1 MLHSTLATLL
11 EGILTALETFYCVP
25 PDNSCGPQPENFSW
39 GLPPLFPIKRDGQ
52 GRTQKHTEAHAMH
65 SEARVCTR
73 QGGSQCRVALVVDTS
88 TSGTCCGYFPWHPRP
103 HPASIPPAQPAGP
116 APVSRSPAVKSRRRG
131 REALRCA
138 AEARRRHIRGACG
151 VFCGGDCRV
160 PQQSQAR
167 ARGPRVRAGR
177 VRAC

>member
-1 MLHSTLATLL
+1 MLHSTLLTFL

-65 SEARVCTR
+65 SKARVCTR

-88 TSGTCCGYFPWHPRP
+88 TSESVVSTSHSIHVYIHSP
-103 HPASIPPAQPAGP
+103 PASRQLSRLVPC
-116 APVSRSPAVKSRRRG
+116 PVSRPPAVKSRRRG

-138 AEARRRHIRGACG
+138 AEARRRHIRGACD
-151 VFCGGDCRV
+151 VFCGSDCRV

-167 ARGPRVRAGR
+167 AGP
-177 VRAC
+177 

>member
-1 MLHSTLATLL
+1 MLHSTLLTFL

-52 GRTQKHTEAHAMH
+52 GRTQKHAEAHAMH

-88 TSGTCCGYFPWHPRP
+88 TSESVVGTSHSI
-103 HPASIPPAQPAGP
+103 HVHIHIPPAQPAGP
-116 APVSRSPAVKSRRRG
+116 APVSRPPAVKSRRRG
-131 REALRCA
+131 REAQRCA

-151 VFCGGDCRV
+151 VFCGGNCRV

-167 ARGPRVRAGR
+167 AGP
-177 VRAC
+177 

>member
-1 MLHSTLATLL
+1 MLHSTLLTFL

-88 TSGTCCGYFPWHPRP
+88 TSESVVGTSH
-103 HPASIPPAQPAGP
+103 SIHVHIHIPAQPAGP
-116 APVSRSPAVKSRRRG
+116 VSASRAPAVKSRRRG
-131 REALRCA
+131 REAQRCA

-151 VFCGGDCRV
+151 LFCGGDCRV

-167 ARGPRVRAGR
+167 AGP
-177 VRAC
+177 

>member
-1 MLHSTLATLL
+1 MFL

-88 TSGTCCGYFPWHPRP
+88 TSESVVSTSHSIHVHSPPASRQLSRLVPLPCPALPQSNRAGAGGKHSAALPRP
-103 HPASIPPAQPAGP
+103 AGDTY
-116 APVSRSPAVKSRRRG
+116 AARAAYSVAAIAACHSNRR
-131 REALRCA
+131 
-138 AEARRRHIRGACG
+138 
-151 VFCGGDCRV
+151 
-160 PQQSQAR
+160 R
-167 ARGPRVRAGR
+167 ARGALGFARGVLGR
-177 VRAC
+177 VRARAAW

>member
-88 TSGTCCGYFPWHPRP
+88 TSESVVSTSHSIHVHSPPASRQLSRLVPSLPPALPQSNRAGAGGKHSAALPRP
-103 HPASIPPAQPAGP
+103 AGDTY
-116 APVSRSPAVKSRRRG
+116 AARAAYSVAAIAACHSNRR
-131 REALRCA
+131 
-138 AEARRRHIRGACG
+138 
-151 VFCGGDCRV
+151 
-160 PQQSQAR
+160 R

>member
-1 MLHSTLATLL
+1 MLHYTLLTFL

-52 GRTQKHTEAHAMH
+52 GRTAAKHTEAHAMH

-88 TSGTCCGYFPWHPRP
+88 TSESVVGTSHGIYVH
-103 HPASIPPAQPAGP
+103 IPPA
-116 APVSRSPAVKSRRRG
+116 SRQLSRLVPLQRSRPPAVKSRRRG
-131 REALRCA
+131 REAQRCA

-167 ARGPRVRAGR
+167 ARP
-177 VRAC
+177 